1 MLDLSY
7 HTKIRLYV
15 PNQLILRNTTEL
27 NIKQTHYLINV
38 MRKKIHDTIL
48 VFNEINGE
56 FLAEIKTYNKKLISV
71 EVIKKNRKTE
81 EKTDVWVLFAPV
93 KKTPTEYII
102 QKATELGASKIVP
115 VITERT
121 ITKNLNLK
129 RFQDIAI
136 EASEQCERITIP
148 EIFPLQKLYDVI
160 DKWGDKRTIY
170 YADETMRNEKQST
183 NNFNKLIKAP
193 SGAILVGPEGGF
205 TMKEKSYLK
214 QKKFIIPINFGQ
226 RILKSDTAVITGLV
240 FWQTLNGDMKT
251 IFK

>member
-7 HTKIRLYV
+7 QAKIRLYV
-15 PNQLILRNTTEL
+15 PYELMLRKTIEL
-27 NIKQTHYLINV
+27 NTKQSHYLINV

-48 VFNEINGE
+48 VFNEVNGE
-56 FLAEIKTYNKKLISV
+56 FLAEIQFYNKKLMSI
-71 EVIKKNRKTE
+71 EVIKKIRNPE
-81 EKTDVWVLFAPV
+81 EKTDVWILFAPV

-102 QKATELGASKIVP
+102 QKATELGVSKILP
-115 VITERT
+115 VVTERT
-121 ITKNLNLK
+121 ITKSLNLK

-170 YADETMRNEKQST
+170 YADETMRHEKQST
-183 NNFNKLIKAP
+183 NNFNKLSKAP
-193 SGAILVGPEGGF
+193 RGAILVGPEGGF